1 MQDSVTTLDAS
12 LGALPRGLEGGFWIA
27 GRIEVRSRALMAPM
41 VGYNERP
48 LREICRR
55 YGSGLAVTEM
65 IKPEKLLRGD
75 PNVLR
80 DLAFGEDERPLG
92 VQIAVREPDE
102 MLPALEQ
109 LSARGFDFVDL
120 NMGCPLKK
128 ECNKGF
134 GAALLQD
141 PDNVG
146 RLVRA
151 AVEASPVPV
160 TVKVRTG
167 YELSERSAPDVVEA
181 AVEAGA
187 SLVCVH
193 GRTKMGWYREQNDLS
208 AIAAVVERVAGR
220 VPVVG
225 NGDVV
230 DLQSAVTMFRTTG
243 CDAVMIGRGAM
254 GNPWLFARIDR
265 FLNGLGVLPE
275 PSLAEVRSLYEE
287 HMDGVQA
294 IFGDRKGFSQ
304 VRRYAFYY
312 FARFGLD
319 NEWRRQIASART
331 RADLSAVLDGISP
344 EAVALGGVS
353 LGGEGE

>member
-1 MQDSVTTLDAS
+1 MRAEAS
-12 LGALPRGLEGGFWIA
+12 ATPAREGLRGGFEIGEGIA
-27 GRIEVRSRALMAPM
+27 VRSRALMAPM

-55 YGSGLAVTEM
+55 FGSGLAVTEM

-92 VQIAVREPDE
+92 VQIAVREPED
-102 MLPALEQ
+102 MLPAIEL
-109 LSARGFDFVDL
+109 LCARGFDFVDL

-141 PDNVG
+141 PAKVE

-160 TVKVRTG
+160 TIKVRTG

-181 AVEAGA
+181 GVAAGA

-208 AIAAVVERVAGR
+208 AIRAVVERVAGR

-230 DLQSAVTMFRTTG
+230 DLESALAMFEATG

-265 FLNGLGVLPE
+265 YLNTGEVLSE
-275 PSLAEVRSLYEE
+275 PSLGEVRALYEE
-287 HMDGVQA
+287 HMDGVQE
-294 IFGDRKGFSQ
+294 IFGERKGFAQ

-312 FARFGLD
+312 FGRFGLD

-331 RADLSAVLDGISP
+331 RADLSGVLDGIG
-344 EAVALGGVS
+344 AGAAQA
-353 LGGEGE
+353 